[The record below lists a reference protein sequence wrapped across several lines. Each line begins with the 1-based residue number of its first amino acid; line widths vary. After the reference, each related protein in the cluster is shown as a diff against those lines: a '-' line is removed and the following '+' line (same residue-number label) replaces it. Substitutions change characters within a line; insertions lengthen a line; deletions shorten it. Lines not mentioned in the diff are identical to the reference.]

1 MSQGGVSSLRLDR
14 LQRFAPC
21 KIIPY
26 PPKTLCKLFLPTL
39 LLTLALQAPTHAQT
53 PLPDLN
59 QTDALGQ
66 DLFLKSGSTGMVL
79 VVVRDGKV
87 FFQGYGETAPG
98 SGKLPDEK
106 SILRLCSLSKIFAT
120 DLLIKLAGDK
130 VVRLDD
136 PLQKFAPSKTIKV
149 PGKPGH
155 PITLAD
161 LATHTSGLPREV
173 GRAPK
178 GTPHFTFPD
187 HDYRWH
193 WLPKQILKTTPGTVA
208 LYSNVGFDFLG
219 DALEKAAQK
228 PYAQLLYDRTTKPL
242 GMHETGFTPNPDQC
256 RRLLQGAHD
265 EGPCTDTQSSAGS
278 SGVYST
284 ATDMTLW
291 LKYLLT
297 TQIPTAQAVYIQPET
312 LLKQSGLDHAGAPTG
327 IGLGWMHI
335 AATDGP
341 VAGTMDITEKTG
353 GGAGFL
359 TYIALSQ
366 THHTAIFV
374 AATDGAIETHL
385 NVFHEANNLLL
396 AVDGLPPLP
405 PEPPKHIAPKAPRR
419 KPRKHS

>member
-1 MSQGGVSSLRLDR
+1 MRPSYLFIIA
-14 LQRFAPC
+14 FA
-21 KIIPY
+21 
-26 PPKTLCKLFLPTL
+26 LA
-39 LLTLALQAPTHAQT
+39 LTLAPRPYAQT
-53 PLPDLN
+53 PLPDLA

-66 DLFLKSGSTGMVL
+66 DLFMKSGSTGMVL

-87 FFQGYGETAPG
+87 FFRGYGETAPG
-98 SGKLPDEK
+98 SGQLPTQS
-106 SILRLCSLSKIFAT
+106 SILRLCSLSKIFAS
-120 DLLIKLAGDK
+120 DLFIKLAGDK
-130 VVRLDD
+130 LVRLDD
-136 PLQKFAPSKTIKV
+136 PLQKFAPADVKV

-155 PITLAD
+155 PISLAD

-208 LYSNVGFDFLG
+208 LYSNVGFDLLG
-219 DALEKAAQK
+219 DALEKAAHK

-242 GMHETGFTPNPDQC
+242 GMSETGFTPNPAQC
-256 RRLLQGAHD
+256 QRLLQGAHD

-278 SGVYST
+278 SGIYST
-284 ATDMTLW
+284 ATDMMLW

-297 TQIPTAQAVYIQPET
+297 AQIPTAQAVYIQPET

-327 IGLGWMHI
+327 IGLGWMHL
-335 AATDGP
+335 ASTDGS
-341 VAGTMDITEKTG
+341 DITEKTG

-359 TYIALSQ
+359 TNIALSQ
-366 THHTAIFV
+366 SHHTAIFI
-374 AATDGAIETHL
+374 AATDGSIETHL

-405 PEPPKHIAPKAPRR
+405 PEPPKPVARPVRK
-419 KPRKHS
+419 KPRKRV

>member
-1 MSQGGVSSLRLDR
+1 MRPSYLFIIA
-14 LQRFAPC
+14 FA
-21 KIIPY
+21 
-26 PPKTLCKLFLPTL
+26 LA
-39 LLTLALQAPTHAQT
+39 LTLAPRPYAQT
-53 PLPDLN
+53 PLPDLA

-87 FFQGYGETAPG
+87 FFRGYGETAPG
-98 SGKLPDEK
+98 SGQLPTQS

-120 DLLIKLAGDK
+120 DLFIKLAGDK
-130 VVRLDD
+130 LVRLDD
-136 PLQKFAPSKTIKV
+136 PLQKFAPAKAKV
-149 PGKPGH
+149 PGKPGK

-208 LYSNVGFDFLG
+208 LYSNVGFDLLG
-219 DALEKAAQK
+219 DALEKAAHK

-242 GMHETGFTPNPDQC
+242 GMSETGFTPNPAQC
-256 RRLLQGAHD
+256 QRLLQGAHD

-278 SGVYST
+278 SGIYST
-284 ATDMTLW
+284 ATDMMLW

-297 TQIPTAQAVYIQPET
+297 AQIPTAQAVYIQPET

-335 AATDGP
+335 ASTDGS
-341 VAGTMDITEKTG
+341 DITEKTG

-366 THHTAIFV
+366 SHHTAIFI
-374 AATDGAIETHL
+374 AATDGSIETHL
-385 NVFHEANNLLL
+385 NVFQEANNLLL

-405 PEPPKHIAPKAPRR
+405 PEPPKPVARPVRK
-419 KPRKHS
+419 KPRKRV

>member
-1 MSQGGVSSLRLDR
+1 LRRPFLSSIA
-14 LQRFAPC
+14 FA
-21 KIIPY
+21 
-26 PPKTLCKLFLPTL
+26 
-39 LLTLALQAPTHAQT
+39 LALTFAQPTHAQT
-53 PLPDLN
+53 QLPALES
-59 QTDALGQ
+59 TDALGQ

-87 FFQGYGETAPG
+87 FFRGYGETAPG
-98 SGKLPDEK
+98 SAQPPTQN

-120 DLLIKLAGDK
+120 DLLIKLSGDK
-130 VVRLDD
+130 LVRLDD
-136 PLQKFAPSKTIKV
+136 PLQRFAPTKAAKV
-149 PGKPGH
+149 PSKPGH

-193 WLPKQILKTTPGTVA
+193 WLPKQILKTTPGNAA
-208 LYSNVGFDFLG
+208 LYSNVGFDLLG
-219 DALEKAAQK
+219 DALEKAAHK
-228 PYAQLLYDRTTKPL
+228 PYAQLLFDRITQPL
-242 GMHETGFTPNPDQC
+242 GMSETGFTPNADQC
-256 RRLLQGAHD
+256 RRLLQTAHD

-284 ATDMTLW
+284 ATDMTVW

-297 TQIPTAQAVYIQPET
+297 AQNPAAQAVYIDPAT

-335 AATDGP
+335 AATDGS
-341 VAGTMDITEKTG
+341 DITEKTG

-374 AATDGAIETHL
+374 AATDGSIETHL

-405 PEPPKHIAPKAPRR
+405 PEPPKPAPRPAR
-419 KPRKHS
+419 KKIVRKTVKHS

>member
-1 MSQGGVSSLRLDR
+1 LRPSYLFIIA
-14 LQRFAPC
+14 FA
-21 KIIPY
+21 
-26 PPKTLCKLFLPTL
+26 LA
-39 LLTLALQAPTHAQT
+39 LTLAPRPYAQT
-53 PLPDLN
+53 PLPDLA

-87 FFQGYGETAPG
+87 FFRGYGETAPG
-98 SGKLPDEK
+98 SGQLPTQT

-120 DLLIKLAGDK
+120 DLFIKLAGDK
-130 VVRLDD
+130 LVRLDD
-136 PLQKFAPSKTIKV
+136 PLQKFAPADVKV

-155 PITLAD
+155 PISLAD

-208 LYSNVGFDFLG
+208 LYSNVGFDLLG
-219 DALEKAAQK
+219 DALEKAAHK

-242 GMHETGFTPNPDQC
+242 GMSETGFTPNPAQC
-256 RRLLQGAHD
+256 QRLLQGAHG

-278 SGVYST
+278 SGIYST
-284 ATDMTLW
+284 ATDMMLW

-297 TQIPTAQAVYIQPET
+297 AQIPTAQAVYIQPET

-335 AATDGP
+335 ASTDGS
-341 VAGTMDITEKTG
+341 DITEKTG

-366 THHTAIFV
+366 SHHTAIFI
-374 AATDGAIETHL
+374 AATDGSIETHL

-405 PEPPKHIAPKAPRR
+405 PEPPKPVARPVRK
-419 KPRKHS
+419 KPRKRV

>member
-1 MSQGGVSSLRLDR
+1 MRPSYLFIIA
-14 LQRFAPC
+14 FA
-21 KIIPY
+21 
-26 PPKTLCKLFLPTL
+26 LA
-39 LLTLALQAPTHAQT
+39 LTLAPRPYAQT
-53 PLPDLN
+53 PLPDLA

-66 DLFLKSGSTGMVL
+66 DLFMKSGSTGMVL

-87 FFQGYGETAPG
+87 FFRGYGETAPG
-98 SGKLPDEK
+98 SGQLPTQS

-120 DLLIKLAGDK
+120 DLFIKLAGDK
-130 VVRLDD
+130 LVRLDD
-136 PLQKFAPSKTIKV
+136 PLQKFAPADVKV

-155 PITLAD
+155 PISLAD

-208 LYSNVGFDFLG
+208 LYSNVGFDLLG
-219 DALEKAAQK
+219 DALEKAAHK
-228 PYAQLLYDRTTKPL
+228 PYAQLLYDRTTRPL
-242 GMHETGFTPNPDQC
+242 GMSETGFTPNPAQC
-256 RRLLQGAHD
+256 QRLLQGAHD

-278 SGVYST
+278 SGIYST
-284 ATDMTLW
+284 ATDMMLW

-297 TQIPTAQAVYIQPET
+297 AQIPTAQAVYIQPET

-335 AATDGP
+335 ASTDGS
-341 VAGTMDITEKTG
+341 DITEKTG

-359 TYIALSQ
+359 TYIALRQS
-366 THHTAIFV
+366 HHTAIFI
-374 AATDGAIETHL
+374 AATDGSIETHL
-385 NVFHEANNLLL
+385 NVFQEANNLLL

-405 PEPPKHIAPKAPRR
+405 PEPPKPVARPVRK
-419 KPRKHS
+419 KPRKRV

>member
-1 MSQGGVSSLRLDR
+1 MSRL
-14 LQRFAPC
+14 FAP
-21 KIIPY
+21 
-26 PPKTLCKLFLPTL
+26 L
-39 LLTLALQAPTHAQT
+39 LILAIGMSSYTHAQT
-53 PLPDLN
+53 QLPDLA
-59 QTDALGQ
+59 QTDALGN

-87 FFQGYGETAPG
+87 FFHGYGETAPG
-98 SGKLPDEK
+98 SAQLPTQT
-106 SILRLCSLSKIFAT
+106 SILRLCSLSKIFAS

-130 VVRLDD
+130 LVRLDD
-136 PLQKFAPSKTIKV
+136 PLQKFAPSKAIKV
-149 PGKPGH
+149 PTRPGH

-208 LYSNVGFDFLG
+208 LYSNVGFDLLG
-219 DALEKAAQK
+219 DALEKAARK
-228 PYAQLLYDRTTKPL
+228 PYAQLLYDRTTHPL
-242 GMHETGFTPNPDQC
+242 GMAETGFTPNPGQC
-256 RRLLQGAHD
+256 QRLLLGTHD

-284 ATDMTLW
+284 AADVTLW

-297 TQIPTAQAVYIQPET
+297 AQNPAAQAVYIDPAN
-312 LLKQSGLDHAGAPTG
+312 LLKQSGLDHAGLPTG

-335 AATDGP
+335 VATDGS
-341 VAGTMDITEKTG
+341 DITEKTG

-359 TYIALSQ
+359 TYIALSR
-366 THHTAIFV
+366 THNTAIFL
-374 AATDGAIETHL
+374 AATEGATYQL
-385 NVFHEANNLLL
+385 NIFHEANNILL

-405 PEPPKHIAPKAPRR
+405 PNPPKHIAPKPARR
-419 KPRKHS
+419 KPRKRT

>member
-1 MSQGGVSSLRLDR
+1 MRPSYLFIIA
-14 LQRFAPC
+14 FA
-21 KIIPY
+21 
-26 PPKTLCKLFLPTL
+26 LA
-39 LLTLALQAPTHAQT
+39 LTLAPRPYAQT
-53 PLPDLN
+53 PLPDLA

-66 DLFLKSGSTGMVL
+66 DLFMKSGSTGMVL

-87 FFQGYGETAPG
+87 FFRGYGETAPG
-98 SGKLPDEK
+98 SGQLPTQT

-120 DLLIKLAGDK
+120 DLFIKLAGDK
-130 VVRLDD
+130 LVRLDD
-136 PLQKFAPSKTIKV
+136 PLQKFAPADVKV

-155 PITLAD
+155 PISLAD

-208 LYSNVGFDFLG
+208 LYSNVGFDLLG
-219 DALEKAAQK
+219 DALEKAAHK

-242 GMHETGFTPNPDQC
+242 GMSETGFTPNPAQC
-256 RRLLQGAHD
+256 QRLLQGAHD

-278 SGVYST
+278 SGIYST
-284 ATDMTLW
+284 ATDMMLW

-297 TQIPTAQAVYIQPET
+297 AQIPTAQAVYIQPET

-335 AATDGP
+335 ASTDGS
-341 VAGTMDITEKTG
+341 DITEKTG

-366 THHTAIFV
+366 SHHTAIFI
-374 AATDGAIETHL
+374 AATDGSIETHL

-405 PEPPKHIAPKAPRR
+405 PEPPKPVARPVRK
-419 KPRKHS
+419 KPRKRV